1 MVISLKTKFAQCQP
15 AVGQK
20 CSTYRVSIP
29 FPLPASELCKYLCKQ
44 MRANQINQIQCTLTT
59 SQWSPSRQTPPFH
72 SLPSHSIASSSK
84 SHWEIY
90 TDGKSERTSFRQS
103 VEVGVGDGRRNVASI
118 SLGKLN
124 HKMLLTH
131 RHTSTAH
138 RAHRYTEKKNA

>member
-1 MVISLKTKFAQCQP
+1 VVISLKTKFAQCQP

-20 CSTYRVSIP
+20 CSTYRVSIL

-84 SHWEIY
+84 SHWEMQY
-90 TDGKSERTSFRQS
+90 TRMARENARHLGNQWKLELAM
-103 VEVGVGDGRRNVASI
+103 VAAMW
-118 SLGKLN
+118 LQF
-124 HKMLLTH
+124 H
-131 RHTSTAH
+131 
-138 RAHRYTEKKNA
+138 